1 MRLPAFAVAGV
12 LTLGLA
18 VPPAHAVDVSLFS
31 DPPTLSEDG
40 KTVELVVGARLPDL
54 QRVKLEDLSVHFGKK
69 PGKVVSSQPY
79 VDFAADKSKAAESWR
94 PPISVGLVYLWTE
107 SAPAEMLDGI
117 HRLFKRLPPQTVVL
131 PTPFGQSYFPVVNPV
146 SAARIAGGGLDDQP
160 FIEGD
165 AITFLAAA
173 RANVGEVAKD
183 DSPLKALV
191 IIADGRDYT
200 ANTDPGPFAAFG
212 KELRDA
218 GYVTQVIALPTD
230 DDSAKAN
237 IRALAHAAGARL
249 MPTRQGSELPAITE
263 AAGTLFFDL
272 RVLKVAVPF
281 STGLLGG
288 DIEISLNATVGGK
301 RVSASAGK
309 VTIPASGGMI
319 VLLAGV
325 VLIVAGGIGAVLV
338 LGRKRSL
345 SAGDG
350 ETTEEDMEGFLD
362 AVQELVR
369 RRVDPNRAAVE
380 LSRWYPDL
388 VTELPNIDV
397 SALDSDQYR
406 LLKSR
411 AGQARIKE
419 FAKAVGSS
427 EEDGQAPADDLIA
440 ILASTL
446 SQSLP
451 APDAA
456 RQIRA
461 RLPDKRWA
469 SFARARFDE
478 ITALLRG
485 ASATHPALSS
495 PKARGFVLSVQ
506 DALRETDGAEVV
518 VGWLVR
524 AAGPGKRGE
533 TLRLAR
539 PRTVIGT
546 APSCQLRIDDKY
558 LGGEHLV
565 ISESGGQFAVSP
577 LHGQFKVEGKPVTS
591 ERPLVDGETLEF
603 GQGQFVFKAIL
614 DG

>member
-1 MRLPAFAVAGV
+1 MHLPAFAVAGV
-12 LTLGLA
+12 ITVGLA
-18 VPPAHAVDVSLFS
+18 VSPAHAVDVSLFS

-40 KTVELVVGARLPDL
+40 KTVELVVGARLPSL

-94 PPISVGLVYLWTE
+94 PPISVGLIYLWTE

-146 SAARIAGGGLDDQP
+146 SAARVAGGGLDDQP

-212 KELRDA
+212 KELRNA

-281 STGLLGG
+281 SIGLFGG
-288 DIEISLNATVGGK
+288 EVEIKLNATTDGK
-301 RVSASAGK
+301 RVSSSAGK

-319 VLLAGV
+319 VLLAGI

-338 LGRKRSL
+338 LSRKRSP
-345 SAGDG
+345 SGGDG

-362 AVQELVR
+362 AIQELVR

-397 SALDSDQYR
+397 ASLDSDQYR

-427 EEDGQAPADDLIA
+427 EEDGQAPSDDLIA

-451 APDAA
+451 APDGQALGVVCPRPFRRNYRPTA
-456 RQIRA
+456 RRFGDPPCAQQPEGA
-461 RLPDKRWA
+461 WLRLVGTRCASGKRWRR
-469 SFARARFDE
+469 SG
-478 ITALLRG
+478 RG
-485 ASATHPALSS
+485 LAGAGRGPG
-495 PKARGFVLSVQ
+495 KARGNPPPCTPPHRGGNGAFVPIAHRRQIL
-506 DALRETDGAEVV
+506 GC
-518 VGWLVR
+518 
-524 AAGPGKRGE
+524 
-533 TLRLAR
+533 
-539 PRTVIGT
+539 RT
-546 APSCQLRIDDKY
+546 SCDL
-558 LGGEHLV
+558 
-565 ISESGGQFAVSP
+565 
-577 LHGQFKVEGKPVTS
+577 
-591 ERPLVDGETLEF
+591 
-603 GQGQFVFKAIL
+603 
-614 DG
+614 